1 MGSPRH
7 CHCVET
13 EDATTIRV
21 TALAADRPLAT
32 AAATETVLVIVAIVL
47 AVMIGES
54 AIMIEGIAVMIGEIV
69 DMREGIAV
77 MIEGIVV
84 MIAVSMC
91 VVLVFMTNVC
101 C

>member
-1 MGSPRH
+1 M
-7 CHCVET
+7 
-13 EDATTIRV
+13 TTIRV

-32 AAATETVLVIVAIVL
+32 AAATETGLVIVAIVL
-47 AVMIGES
+47 AVMRGE
-54 AIMIEGIAVMIGEIV
+54 IAVMIGEIV
-69 DMREGIAV
+69 DMREEIAVMIGEIVDMREEIAV

>member
-32 AAATETVLVIVAIVL
+32 AAATETGLVIVAIVL

-54 AIMIEGIAVMIGEIV
+54 AIMI
-69 DMREGIAV
+69 EGIAV